1 MLGRQVGEFRTVFED
16 AFLGRRGRARAEKKH
31 DGQEEEGEY
40 FHRAAFYAMRE
51 FWQSCSLRKK
61 LELFFDYRLQKCRHP
76 TQSQRVAILP
86 FIMSDLLEEDDLQSA
101 LKKCPEWEYE
111 KKAIIRLVEFEEF
124 NDAIDFVNGVA
135 EIVEEAQHHPE
146 INIRHTR
153 VLLKLT
159 THDAGGVT
167 DADIELA
174 QRIDNLID

>member
-1 MLGRQVGEFRTVFED
+1 VKASEYATIS
-16 AFLGRRGRARAEKKH
+16 AARMFHKKIDKNLRFPLAICH
-31 DGQEEEGEY
+31 
-40 FHRAAFYAMRE
+40 ASYAI
-51 FWQSCSLRKK
+51 SLRS
-61 LELFFDYRLQKCRHP
+61 
-76 TQSQRVAILP
+76 QSP
-86 FIMSDLLEEDDLQSA
+86 FTMSDLLEEDELHSA

-111 KKAIIRLVEFEEF
+111 KKAIIRVVEFEEF